1 MVVVDGELWS
11 LGIRCVFAETER
23 ERGDRMVLGL
33 RLGPRER
40 VVLWVP
46 LRSIM
51 DGSVDVVDV
60 VVVGDPERSM
70 IVEFFR
76 CSYCARSHLK
86 MIVG

>member
-51 DGSVDVVDV
+51 DGSVDVE
-60 VVVGDPERSM
+60 VVGDPERSM

-76 CSYCARSHLK
+76 CSYCARSHLR
-86 MIVG
+86 MICG